1 MSKSAVARSVA
12 SSDSPSW
19 PEMSRLEH
27 VVERAVVLAL
37 AHDTD
42 GDLVV
47 SRLDKAKET
56 RITGQAKAKVES

>member
-1 MSKSAVARSVA
+1 
-12 SSDSPSW
+12 
-19 PEMSRLEH
+19 MSRLEH